1 MSAERLQRVMGN
13 ECEEALEKFT
23 QYTCPTLPHLI
34 ALLCRPTAEC
44 LPEGTGLV
52 VVDSLSALVN
62 HAFPRVPPDGGRR
75 GGGGGGAGG
84 VDGKGSKGM
93 CGIRCGLYG
102 AES

>member
-13 ECEEALEKFT
+13 ECEEAWEKFT